1 MKLKKT
7 QLKSLTQQ
15 QSALVKGA
23 CNASTGQ
30 VVPPPYAQNI
40 ITEPPHQSR

>member
-1 MKLKKT
+1 MKLKKK

-23 CNASTGQ
+23 CNSN
-30 VVPPPYAQNI
+30 VPPPNARYQAQQI
-40 ITEPPHQSR
+40 ITEPPLQSR